1 MPFLDIRDNDCMKKN
16 KLIKQLYIASLLG
29 LITISCVVSSDR
41 RSERIFLGGWK
52 EQTIGFINSIPHIDT
67 KGGYFHLIKRLKWAG
82 TNYDHFFDS
91 NSNAFNW
98 IRNSQNIWK
107 THNVIKN
114 IGYTSFLTH
123 EEFNKPMNFRESYG
137 GMHQHNWEGQSISN
151 VIDSLVL
158 AFEKPKSSSVYYFD
172 FWERREI
179 EETKEVLGSVLK
191 EIKLIYQGNNPASND
206 LTEESEIQ
214 MASLL
219 KLDLELQEFQANPTN
234 QFLWKY
240 FDYLISIGLEHSAY
254 NLTVEEYPDI
264 ISKNEIIKK
273 LKLDILLESEYWGT
287 RNNGTWIFTYRDNG
301 P

>member
-1 MPFLDIRDNDCMKKN
+1 
-16 KLIKQLYIASLLG
+16 
-29 LITISCVVSSDR
+29 
-41 RSERIFLGGWK
+41 
-52 EQTIGFINSIPHIDT
+52 
-67 KGGYFHLIKRLKWAG
+67 
-82 TNYDHFFDS
+82 
-91 NSNAFNW
+91 
-98 IRNSQNIWK
+98 
-107 THNVIKN
+107 
-114 IGYTSFLTH
+114 
-123 EEFNKPMNFRESYG
+123 
-137 GMHQHNWEGQSISN
+137 
-151 VIDSLVL
+151 LVL